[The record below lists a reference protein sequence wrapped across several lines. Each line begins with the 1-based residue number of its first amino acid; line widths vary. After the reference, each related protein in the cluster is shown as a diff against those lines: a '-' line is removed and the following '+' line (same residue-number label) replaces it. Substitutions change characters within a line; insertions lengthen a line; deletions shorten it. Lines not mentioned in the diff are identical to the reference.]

1 MNKFISIVISIMLV
15 LVIGSGCS
23 KKQLASFQQ
32 NDQEPQYNL
41 LKLFDGFPAL
51 HSAIDSLD
59 SQRLNDTLGDMLL
72 NGFEIPLFLR
82 DAVDLVQAPFLVP
95 MVGELHGLLKI
106 MMDPA
111 DYHYKDSGQADKGY
125 YDNTSV
131 DRLAQFY
138 SALDQVADNT
148 NLSSDILAMAGQV
161 VDYMVNEKDPVE
173 IESDMGRMMKVRF
186 FQHCMYD
193 ASGYAVDLPA
203 GDYTLP
209 SNGISSGD
217 ISSLEI
223 PIGMKVTLYDGSGNS
238 VELTSNDRCLTDNLV
253 GATVNNWNDRA
264 TRVRIEYDVTKLAKL
279 LGKMTMSC
287 DYPMWVNGSYTPP
300 ASRDLVL
307 TGDYTRNTDLGNATK
322 GLVKLL
328 YGLNNVIAND
338 SEARDIIDSIL
349 AEDVAA
355 LLNAPDGTAKMKS
368 AIINLSEYF
377 GTHEFGDNAYDTVAD
392 YHNTN
397 PYVNASLKETVRDM
411 VPNVAKLFIR
421 DDDSSTLDDTMKIF
435 SNSSGR
441 SPVEELTVSLAK
453 LKNAGIDYNTVTL
466 EPSIKRM
473 LEYNGRGRLRSA
485 DGSWSSLSYLDHL
498 VFTIAGSY
506 NFGFLTQLSSDGE
519 EPASN
524 WNRTHGASTNGII
537 TINDSMYALTSGQ
550 VTVAGCSLGMH
561 SYSLALDERLDQ
573 GDHVARSSFPYSV
586 NSYGSHKF
594 YLGYDFPTLGLLPAG
609 CAGDAGIPN
618 GGETAVSVTSKQTL
632 STTGSENDYRTY
644 FPKVADGKGILNTAQ
659 FLMSWLA
666 RSCWDG
672 GGPYYYSPEKD
683 NKDADTMTFNWPGK
697 GNRTV
702 CRYYKPNGE
711 VYAYVYKPSS
721 TVSTWEY
728 WYPHKGHT
736 AENANDV
743 SDNPDNDS
751 DVNSQRANRYRP
763 VLESDY
769 FVITYDDGGRKYL
782 APPMN
787 AGGDSWVDGT
797 SGNDMFHL
805 NQSSNGSRTSGN
817 FRFFEKIPEQ
827 SAIRECRS
835 QEEAMYRNLQWFLL
849 EKKFVFTIP
858 MYMKAALAGIT
869 LGHSGAFVI
878 IEANGAVGLANAR
891 KGDENGHWASDH
903 YYSSKIHLGDVA
915 TANVPDYRDS
925 SRPGDGRILVF
936 VRYLNLALITI
947 SNDYLFGTILG
958 NGYVLP
964 DAVGR
969 NIDPVVRMGFLNAD
983 VDGTDQNEGYIQ
995 SSNADIGVDGTTLW
1009 DNRNKFFPLLLAITG
1024 TLWEGTSYTKTT
1036 SGHNY
1041 NYTVSQ
1047 HKYPLADLL
1056 EGIFIP
1062 LSKPLMRYYTAD
1074 NRWVPRV
1081 KTESG
1086 FDYQYFNPNTAH
1098 DTTPYLPR
1106 EVATNGTTP
1115 LRTVLSVMT
1124 GSGMTDTNGLL
1135 PMVTD
1140 NTRLVTRLMALLQKL
1155 GETPNSAQRQN
1166 VALGLEQLMTAMKIN
1181 KSEAITNG
1189 YHKTLN
1195 YTNYQWV
1202 FSQRNEDISLE
1213 DFLGYEGPFRTGA
1226 GNEAHDAQW
1235 TTFTDSMSKLKQFVG
1250 GSRDITPNLVNIVNA
1265 VLAQSL
1271 TEEQVHGLL
1280 YTAGK
1285 IFAKHDSAGWHYH
1298 GYDHGTG
1305 NTDAY
1310 DQLIDMVAYL
1320 PQVHDVMK
1328 TSGGTGEKYER
1339 MLKNVDILLKNN
1351 DSILNYAVTTMTTPY
1366 SMQYIIEDLDRFL
1379 GWSIVSDPN
1388 SPLWDDLVLML
1399 EAMADMNDP
1408 RVDINVIIKNLGFQ
1422 AD

>member
-1 MNKFISIVISIMLV
+1 MNKFISLAISIMLL

-23 KKQLASFQQ
+23 KQQLASFQK

-51 HSAIDSLD
+51 KSAIDSLD
-59 SQRLNDTLGDMLL
+59 SQRLNDALGDMLI
-72 NGFEIPLFLR
+72 NGFETPLFLR
-82 DAVDLVQAPFLVP
+82 DAADLVQAPFLVP
-95 MVGELHGLLKI
+95 MIGELHGLLKI
-106 MMDPA
+106 MMDTA
-111 DYHYKDSGQADKGY
+111 DYHYKDPGQADQGY
-125 YDNTSV
+125 YDNTNV

-148 NLSSDILAMAGQV
+148 NLSSDILAMASQV
-161 VDYMVNEKDPVE
+161 VDYMVNEKDPAE
-173 IESDMGRMMKVRF
+173 IESDMGSMMKVRF

-209 SNGISSGD
+209 ANGISSGD

-223 PIGMKVTLYDGSGNS
+223 PIGMKVTLYDGSGYS
-238 VELTSNDRCLTDNLV
+238 VELTSNDRCLTDNPV
-253 GATVNNWNDRA
+253 GATANNWNDRA
-264 TRVRIEYDVTKLAKL
+264 TRVKIEYDVTKLAKL

-287 DYPMWVNGSYTPP
+287 DYPMWVNGSYAPP
-300 ASRDLVL
+300 ANRDAVL
-307 TGDYTRNTDLGNATK
+307 SGDYTRNTDLGNAAK

-328 YGLNNVIAND
+328 YGLNNIIAD
-338 SEARDIIDSIL
+338 DPQARDILDDIIL
-349 AEDVAA
+349 EDMPS

-392 YHNTN
+392 YHNAN

-453 LKNAGIDYNTVTL
+453 LKNAGIDYNRVTL

-473 LEYNGRGRLRSA
+473 LEYNGRGRLRSS
-485 DGSWSSLSYLDHL
+485 DSSWSGISYLDHL
-498 VFTIAGSY
+498 VFAIAGSY
-506 NFGFLTQLSSDGE
+506 NFGFRTGDLGE
-519 EPASN
+519 EPYDN
-524 WNRTHGASTNGII
+524 YGYNHGTATKGII
-537 TINDSMYALTSGQ
+537 TINDSMYSMTSNKVNVCGIGLMGAYDLALTK
-550 VTVAGCSLGMH
+550 
-561 SYSLALDERLDQ
+561 RRDQ
-573 GDHVARSSFPYSV
+573 GNRIGRSSSVFPV
-586 NSYGSHKF
+586 NQFSSHKF
-594 YLGYDFPTLGLLPAG
+594 YMGYDYPTLGLLPSG

-618 GGETAVSVTSKQTL
+618 GGETAVNNPTDA
-632 STTGSENDYRTY
+632 TGDEGSNNDYRTY
-644 FPKVADGKGILNTAQ
+644 FPRVADGKGVLNTAQ
-659 FLMSWLA
+659 FLMGWLA
-666 RSCWDG
+666 RACWDG
-672 GGPYYYSPEKD
+672 GGPYYYSPEKGSGS
-683 NKDADTMTFNWPGK
+683 ADTITFNWPGA

-702 CRYYKPNGE
+702 YRYYKPNGE
-711 VYAYVYKPSS
+711 VYAYVYKPSG

-743 SDNPDNDS
+743 SDDPANESN
-751 DVNSQRANRYRP
+751 VNYQRANRFQEI
-763 VLESDY
+763 LKSDY
-769 FVITYDDGGRKYL
+769 FVIERNSGNYHSTPMYENGSQWVDSDNKYHL
-782 APPMN
+782 NSTGTGTKN
-787 AGGDSWVDGT
+787 AGY
-797 SGNDMFHL
+797 FK
-805 NQSSNGSRTSGN
+805 
-817 FRFFEKIPEQ
+817 FFEKIPEK
-827 SAIRECRS
+827 SATRECKS
-835 QEEAMYRNLQWFLL
+835 QEEAMFRNLQWFLL

-858 MYMKAALAGIT
+858 MYMDAILTTG
-869 LGHSGAFVI
+869 GAFIV

-891 KGDENGHWASDH
+891 KQSSSGANAKWVIKGDKGEPGSHVNPNYD
-903 YYSSKIHLGDVA
+903 L
-915 TANVPDYRDS
+915 NPDYGDS
-925 SRPGDGRILVF
+925 EYPGDGRIIVF
-936 VRYLNLALITI
+936 TREMNALIVNITA
-947 SNDYLFGTILG
+947 DYLFNNILG

-969 NIDPVVRMGFLNAD
+969 NIDPVARMGFLE
-983 VDGTDQNEGYIQ
+983 QNGSIA
-995 SSNADIGVDGTTLW
+995 SANADIGVDGTTLW

-1024 TLWEGTSYTKTT
+1024 TLWEGTSYTRMT
-1036 SGHNY
+1036 SGYNY

-1086 FDYQYFNPNTAH
+1086 NDYQYFNPNTTHEA
-1098 DTTPYLPR
+1098 DPVAEQGPYLPR

-1115 LRTVLSVMT
+1115 LRTVLSVLT

-1135 PMVTD
+1135 PMLTD
-1140 NTRLVTRLMALLQKL
+1140 NTQLVTRLMALLQKL
-1155 GETPNSAQRQN
+1155 GDNAYGSERQN
-1166 VALGLEQLMTAMKIN
+1166 IALGLEQVMTSMKIN
-1181 KSEAITNG
+1181 KSEAINAG

-1195 YTNYQWV
+1195 YGNYQWV
-1202 FSQRNEDISLE
+1202 FTQRNEDVSLE

-1226 GNEAHDAQW
+1226 GNEAHDARW
-1235 TTFTDSMSKLKQFVG
+1235 TTFTDSMNKLKLFVG

-1285 IFAKHDSAGWHYH
+1285 IFARHDGAAWRYH
-1298 GYDHGTG
+1298 GYDGPG
-1305 NTDAY
+1305 YTDAY
-1310 DQLIDMVAYL
+1310 DQLIDMLAYL

-1339 MLKNVDILLKNN
+1339 MLRNVDILLKDNG
-1351 DSILNYAVTTMTTPY
+1351 SLLNYAVTTMTTPY
-1366 SMQYIIEDLDRFL
+1366 SMRYIIEDLDRFL
-1379 GWSIVSDPN
+1379 NWSIVSDPN

-1408 RVDINVIIKNLGFQ
+1408 RVDISVIIKNLGFQ